1 MSYVDWQISCRRI
14 ATCSCDDGCPCEFN
28 APPTRVP
35 CEGVE
40 ALDIVDGNFGET
52 RLDGLSSA
60 GVYSW
65 PGPVHEGGGRTQV
78 VIDDRVTDAQR
89 DALFSILSGEEQEPH
104 TGFNIYGST
113 IDEEFDPI
121 IAPVNFEFDLKERTA
136 TLSVESVLNCTL
148 EPIRNPVTGASHRAL
163 IKLPDGFEF
172 REAEMASAT
181 FTSEGHINQSHSDR
195 YGFLTFVT
203 YGPYG
208 MVKESSYPQ
217 MNS

>member
-1 MSYVDWQISCRRI
+1 MSYVDRQISCRRI
-14 ATCSCDDGCPCEFN
+14 ATCSCDRGCPCEFN
-28 APPTRVP
+28 PPPTRVP

-40 ALDIVDGNFGET
+40 ALDIVDGYFGET
-52 RLDGLSSA
+52 RLDGLRIA

-78 VIDDRVTDAQR
+78 IIDDRVTDAQR

-121 IAPVNFEFDLKERTA
+121 IAPVNFEFNLKERTA
-136 TLSVESVLNCTL
+136 TLSDESVLNCTV
-148 EPIRNPVTGASHRAL
+148 EAIRNPVTGASHCAL
-163 IKLPDGFEF
+163 IQLQDGIEL

>member
-1 MSYVDWQISCRRI
+1 M
-14 ATCSCDDGCPCEFN
+14 DGY
-28 APPTRVP
+28 
-35 CEGVE
+35 
-40 ALDIVDGNFGET
+40 FGET
-52 RLDGLSSA
+52 RLDGLRVA

-65 PGPVHEGGGRTQV
+65 PGPVHEGKGRYQI
-78 VIDDRVTDAQR
+78 VIDDRVTEVQR

-113 IDEEFDPI
+113 IEKEFDPI
-121 IAPVNFEFDLKERTA
+121 FAPINFEFDLVERTA

-148 EPIRNPVTGASHRAL
+148 EPIQNPVTGAFHRAL
-163 IKLPDGFEF
+163 IKLPEGFEF

-181 FTSEGHINQSHSDR
+181 FTSEGPINQSYSDR

-208 MVKESSYPQ
+208 IVEESSYPQ
-217 MNS
+217 MN

>member
-1 MSYVDWQISCRRI
+1 VDWQISCRRI
-14 ATCSCDDGCPCEFN
+14 ATCSCDYGCPCEFN

-40 ALDIVDGNFGET
+40 ALDIVDGYFGET
-52 RLDGLSSA
+52 RLDGLRVA

-65 PGPVHEGGGRTQV
+65 PGPVHEGKGRYQI
-78 VIDDRVTDAQR
+78 VIDDRVTEVQR

-113 IDEEFDPI
+113 IEKEFDPI
-121 IAPVNFEFDLKERTA
+121 FAPINFEFDLVERTA
-136 TLSVESVLNCTL
+136 TLSVESVLNCSL
-148 EPIRNPVTGASHRAL
+148 EPIQNPVTGAFHRAL
-163 IKLPDGFEF
+163 IKLPEGFEF

-181 FTSEGHINQSHSDR
+181 FTSEGPINQSYSDR

-208 MVKESSYPQ
+208 IVEESSYPQ
-217 MNS
+217 MN